1 MAKKEQQILRE
12 MMRFVMLRLVN
23 GAPHNTN
30 SSVLSMQLN
39 GAGYSNTRDQVKS
52 EIRWLEQAGL
62 LEVEE
67 VESVLIV
74 SITERGEDV
83 ANGLS
88 KVDGIAYMRGA

>member
-1 MAKKEQQILRE
+1 

-23 GAPHNTN
+23 GTPRNTN

-39 GAGYSNTRDQVKS
+39 GAGYPNTKDQAKS
-52 EIRWLEQAGL
+52 EIRWLEQQGL

-83 ANGLS
+83 ANGLA

>member
-1 MAKKEQQILRE
+1 MAKKEQQVLRE

-23 GAPHNTN
+23 GTPRNTN

-39 GAGYSNTRDQVKS
+39 SAGYPNTKDQTKS

>member
-23 GAPHNTN
+23 GASRNTN
-30 SSVLSMQLN
+30 SSILSMQLN

-52 EIRWLEQAGL
+52 EIRWLEQQGL
-62 LEVEE
+62 LDVEE

-88 KVDGIAYMRGA
+88 KVDGIATMRNA

>member
-12 MMRFVMLRLVN
+12 MMRFVMLRLAN
-23 GAPHNTN
+23 GASRNTN
-30 SSVLSMQLN
+30 SSILSMQLN

-52 EIRWLEQAGL
+52 EIRWLEQQGL
-62 LEVEE
+62 LDVEE
-67 VESVLIV
+67 VDSVLIV

-88 KVDGIAYMRGA
+88 KVDGIATMRNA

>member
-1 MAKKEQQILRE
+1 MAKKEQQIMRE

-23 GAPHNTN
+23 GASRNTN
-30 SSVLSMQLN
+30 SSILSMQLN

-52 EIRWLEQAGL
+52 EIRWLEQQGL
-62 LEVEE
+62 LDVEE
-67 VESVLIV
+67 VDSVLIV

-88 KVDGIAYMRGA
+88 KVDGIATMRNA

>member
-1 MAKKEQQILRE
+1 MAKKEQQIMRE

-23 GAPHNTN
+23 GASRNTN
-30 SSVLSMQLN
+30 SSILSMQLN

-52 EIRWLEQAGL
+52 EIRWLEQQGL
-62 LEVEE
+62 LDVEE

-88 KVDGIAYMRGA
+88 KVDGIATMRNA